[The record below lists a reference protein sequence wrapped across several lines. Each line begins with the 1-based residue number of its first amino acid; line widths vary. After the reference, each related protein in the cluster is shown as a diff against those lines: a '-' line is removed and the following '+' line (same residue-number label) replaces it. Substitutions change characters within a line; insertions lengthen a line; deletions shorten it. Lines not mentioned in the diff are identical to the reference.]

1 MIPKSVCPLW
11 LADIRSD
18 PWRKARPSAVSYT
31 TPVDTILPNA
41 DGRQCSPEIQWY
53 ATKLMFFTLWR

>member
-31 TPVDTILPNA
+31 TPVDTIASSTIILLA
-41 DGRQCSPEIQWY
+41 AFDV
-53 ATKLMFFTLWR
+53 A